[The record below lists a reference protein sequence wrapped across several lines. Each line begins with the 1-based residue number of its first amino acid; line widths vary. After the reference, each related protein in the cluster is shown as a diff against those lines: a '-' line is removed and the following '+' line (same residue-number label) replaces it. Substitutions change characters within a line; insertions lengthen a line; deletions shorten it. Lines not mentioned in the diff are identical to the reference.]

1 MSVAVVTG
9 AARGIGA
16 ATARLLARDGW
27 QLVLLDKCAD
37 DPGLAYPLARPEDL
51 EAVVA
56 ACGGSGR
63 AAGVTGDV
71 RDRTSL
77 EAAVAMAEG
86 RFGGLDAAVAVA
98 GAIGGSPGIDVGD
111 ELWDTMFGVNLLG
124 VRRLAEAAIPAMLR
138 RPRPREGRFVAVA
151 SAAALVG
158 LPRLAAYSAAKHA
171 VVGYI
176 RSLAAELGEEGIT
189 ANVVTPGSTRTH
201 ALHASA
207 GVYGL
212 SDVEAFARHHLSG
225 RLLEPEEV
233 GEAIAFLLRPA
244 SSGMTGAVVPVDGG
258 FTAR

>member
-27 QLVLLDKCAD
+27 QLVLLDRCED
-37 DPGLAYPLARPEDL
+37 DPSLSYPLARPEQL
-51 EAVVA
+51 AGIIE
-56 ACGGSGR
+56 ACGGEGR
-63 AAGVTGDV
+63 AVGITGDV
-71 RDRTSL
+71 RDRAAV
-77 EAAVAMAEG
+77 EAAVAAAEEA
-86 RFGGLDAAVAVA
+86 FGGLDAAVAVA
-98 GAIGGSPGIDVGD
+98 GAIAGSPATAVGD
-111 ELWDTMFGVNLLG
+111 ALWDTMLSVNLLG
-124 VRRLAEAAIPAMLR
+124 VRRLAEAAVPAMLR
-138 RPRPREGRFVAVA
+138 RDPPRHGRFVAVA
-151 SAAALVG
+151 SAAAVVG

-171 VVGYI
+171 VVGYT
-176 RSLAAELGEEGIT
+176 RSLAAELGDEGIT
-189 ANVVTPGSTRTH
+189 ANVVAPGSTRTD
-201 ALHASA
+201 ALRASA

-212 SDVEAFARHHLSG
+212 PDVEEFAQHHLSR